1 MGSLIF
7 LFLSGLSSSGGRA
20 GDLGGYQSDGDL
32 VRSRLGQGQ
41 VYGGSETYSEVSGY
55 TSDNHYDRW
64 VQEYMKPTTQK
75 KKYPFITT
83 LAQEH

>member
-64 VQEYMKPTTQK
+64 VQEYIMPL
-75 KKYPFITT
+75 PP
-83 LAQEH
+83 QEQ